1 MVLRRSTIG
10 GVLPDAHQQNWV
22 DRFAPGWLRPY
33 ARLAR
38 WDRPIGWWL
47 LLFPCWWSLAL
58 AAIVQWPPNLWHFAL
73 FLVGAIAMRGAGCT
87 WNDILDRDIDRK
99 VERTRGRPIPAGE
112 VSVRAAGLF
121 LAAQALVGLVVL
133 LQFNRFTQVLG
144 LAALIPVAIYP
155 LMKRVTYWPQLFLGI
170 AFSWGALM
178 GWAATFGSLGLPA
191 ILLYVACVLWTI
203 GYDTIYAMQDREE
216 DALIGVRSTA
226 ILFGRAARAAVLF
239 FYAGTVVLLAAAL
252 FVAIG
257 GLDGLAIELVLILAV
272 APAAA
277 HLAWQVRAV
286 RLDEPASS
294 LAVFR
299 SNRWVGWLVLAGL
312 LADAALIAALR

>member
-1 MVLRRSTIG
+1 MVSRRSTIAG
-10 GVLPDAHQQNWV
+10 ALPDAGAQNWV
-22 DRFAPGWLRPY
+22 DRFAPPWLRPY

-58 AAIVQWPPNLWHFAL
+58 AAIVRWPPDPWPFVL

-87 WNDILDRDIDRK
+87 WNDIIDRDIDAK

-112 VSVRAAGLF
+112 VSVRGAAVF
-121 LAAQALVGLVVL
+121 LLAQALVGLMVL
-133 LQFNRFTQVLG
+133 LQFNRFTQLLG

-178 GWAATFGSLGLPA
+178 GWAASFGSLGPPA
-191 ILLYVACVLWTI
+191 LLLYAGCVLWTI
-203 GYDTIYAMQDREE
+203 GYDTIYALQDREE

-226 ILFGRAARAAVLF
+226 ILFGRAALAAVTF
-239 FYAGTVVLLAAAL
+239 FYAGTVLLLAAAI

-257 GLDGLAIELVLILAV
+257 GLDGLTMELVLILAV

-286 RLDEPASS
+286 RLDDPASF

-312 LADAALIAALR
+312 LVDAALLAALL